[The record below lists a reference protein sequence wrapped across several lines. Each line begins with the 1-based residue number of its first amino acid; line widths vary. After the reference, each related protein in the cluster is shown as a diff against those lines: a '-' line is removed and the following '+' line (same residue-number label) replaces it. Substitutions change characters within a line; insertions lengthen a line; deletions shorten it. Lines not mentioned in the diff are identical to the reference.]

1 MVSAA
6 SGKSSAAGLCRIV
19 FFRSAVY
26 SRYSGLRGSSAKPFI
41 FRSGVR
47 ASGRPRTGP
56 NVVGPLSDRCR
67 NAARILS
74 ERCQNVAGSLSY
86 ASGRLRNLRL
96 NSAVDF
102 AIAFGNSR
110 RNSGCGFCGPHSGTC
125 NGNSGR
131 AVSVCGYCRV
141 RFRPCGFGSAAPPCD
156 PSARYLLEEMPE
168 VLARRGHVDG
178 EAQRLRG
185 VNVLPSVVDEE
196 RFGRYHAAVSDHLAE
211 NRLRRL
217 QFVQFVRKVYLCLL
231 YTSPSPRDCS

>member
-6 SGKSSAAGLCRIV
+6 SGKSSAVALCRIV

-26 SRYSGLRGSSAKPFI
+26 SRYSGFRGSSAKPFI

-67 NAARILS
+67 NAVRILS
-74 ERCQNVAGSLSY
+74 ERCQNVVGPLSECCRLPVVCFR
-86 ASGRLRNLRL
+86 RLRNLRL

-110 RNSGCGFCGPHSGTC
+110 RNSGCGFCSPHSGTC

-131 AVSVCGYCRV
+131 AVSVSGYCRV
-141 RFRPCGFGSAAPPCD
+141 RLLPRAVSAL
-156 PSARYLLEEMPE
+156 RF
-168 VLARRGHVDG
+168 
-178 EAQRLRG
+178 RLRG
-185 VNVLPSVVDEE
+185 PS
-196 RFGRYHAAVSDHLAE
+196 
-211 NRLRRL
+211 LRSL
-217 QFVQFVRKVYLCLL
+217 SAL
-231 YTSPSPRDCS
+231 SPRRDARSPRPARACRRRSPAPARRQRSSVRRR

>member
-1 MVSAA
+1 MTISTAKTAAAISVILIHFFMVLLFVVSAA

-41 FRSGVR
+41 FRPGVR
-47 ASGRPRTGP
+47 EPARM
-56 NVVGPLSDRCR
+56 LSDRCR
-67 NAARILS
+67 NAVRILS

-131 AVSVCGYCRV
+131 AVSVSGYCRM
-141 RFRPCGFGSAAPPCD
+141 RFRPCDSAPRPLPAIP
-156 PSARYLLEEMPE
+156 
-168 VLARRGHVDG
+168 
-178 EAQRLRG
+178 QRVISSKRC
-185 VNVLPSVVDEE
+185 PKS
-196 RFGRYHAAVSDHLAE
+196 
-211 NRLRRL
+211 
-217 QFVQFVRKVYLCLL
+217 
-231 YTSPSPRDCS
+231 SPGAGM

>member
-6 SGKSSAAGLCRIV
+6 SGKSSAAALCRIV

-74 ERCQNVAGSLSY
+74 ERCQNVASLPLSY

-131 AVSVCGYCRV
+131 AVAVSGYCRV
-141 RFRPCGFGSAAPPCD
+141 RFRPCDSAPRPLPAIP
-156 PSARYLLEEMPE
+156 
-168 VLARRGHVDG
+168 
-178 EAQRLRG
+178 QRVISSKRC
-185 VNVLPSVVDEE
+185 PKS
-196 RFGRYHAAVSDHLAE
+196 
-211 NRLRRL
+211 
-217 QFVQFVRKVYLCLL
+217 
-231 YTSPSPRDCS
+231 SPGAGM

>member
-1 MVSAA
+1 MTISAAKTAAAISVILIHFFMVLLFVVSAA
-6 SGKSSAAGLCRIV
+6 SGKSSAAALCRIV

-26 SRYSGLRGSSAKPFI
+26 FRYSGFRGSSAKPFI

-47 ASGRPRTGP
+47 TSGRPRTGP

-96 NSAVDF
+96 NPAMGF

-125 NGNSGR
+125 NRNSGR
-131 AVSVCGYCRV
+131 AVSVNGYCRV
-141 RFRPCGFGSAAPPCD
+141 RFRPCGSAP
-156 PSARYLLEEMPE
+156 RLLP
-168 VLARRGHVDG
+168 AIP
-178 EAQRLRG
+178 QR
-185 VNVLPSVVDEE
+185 VIS
-196 RFGRYHAAVSDHLAE
+196 S
-211 NRLRRL
+211 NRCP
-217 QFVQFVRKVYLCLL
+217 KS
-231 YTSPSPRDCS
+231 SPGAGM